1 MANVDEKT
9 RRVRSLLSSY
19 YGVEGAPSQGGS
31 PRSEQS
37 DTPSAR
43 STSRLGGGRALA
55 GLDSAAFDVDRY
67 LQSLLRTTRLDALLA
82 KHTEMS
88 SEIKNLDSDMQM
100 LVYENYNRFI
110 SATDTIRT
118 MKSNVDG
125 MDSSMQELEKV
136 TESVAER
143 SEAVNSKL
151 QLRRDQIE
159 ELSQVKNLLT
169 KLQAVFDLPRRLST
183 ALDQG
188 ALEIAAD
195 AYADAAPLLKRYGHK
210 GAFRKV
216 AVEANACA
224 KELTGTLK
232 QRMLHHK
239 EEAAECIQMLRKLG
253 EPVES
258 LQEDFL
264 ACMKMR
270 MANILGEAEAVVT
283 AMAVQNRLR
292 RQSGAAA
299 EVAHA
304 DAWGLEPGKPPSLS
318 RFVVELDQRFL
329 TELTHTTVLFNEL
342 FDQSGRRQLLKATRE
357 KFTEY
362 IALMKTALKD
372 AAEASAAHSAG
383 IQLHPPPPGA
393 NAEDHPTPDPS
404 EDWGASVLAEA
415 LYTASNDV
423 ARVQSLLPELSPADR
438 GTEVVEAVLRHHI
451 GACFAALERRVLDL
465 LHEVLPQLHNHEA
478 AKKKPMPGA
487 QQAHPLI
494 EAFEGI
500 AQILMAGTDS
510 VLHAMEL
517 YTKRAWVLRAWQDV
531 FVDLV
536 QGQLQQLFLSLLSR
550 FWTVS
555 GLGVEGLQSQPGL
568 APAAATSAGG
578 AWDVFAR
585 PSSPVGNAKQPEAGL
600 LLLLARVCSFMEST
614 ALVHVMETLAAT
626 FPGQGGGSGS
636 GQPPA
641 FVAGEVARRL
651 HMAMRALV
659 GGYVEA
665 HGRRLSAAVRA
676 AAAAAD
682 PADQREPRAPQPVCG
697 KLLQALAAARDEAAL
712 LIDDSAAAQSSSGR
726 GEEWYSSA
734 AAGSR
739 EGMERNVARLFQE
752 RGPIFGEVE
761 LTQASVLAGIT
772 RIGIK
777 SFVESVRLQT
787 LNRQGLQQLQVD
799 VHFLRPQLRRY
810 AQGPEGAVVSHLLD
824 EVVAAAVERSL
835 EPILLDGH
843 ILDRLAS
850 APPAQ

>member
-1 MANVDEKT
+1 MAAIEQAANVDEKT

-19 YGVEGAPSQGGS
+19 YGAEGAPSQGGS

-37 DTPSAR
+37 DTPSTR
-43 STSRLGGGRALA
+43 SASRLGGGRALA
-55 GLDSAAFDVDRY
+55 GLDSAAFDTDRY

-169 KLQAVFDLPRRLST
+169 KLQAVFDLPRRLRT
-183 ALDQG
+183 ALDRG

-216 AVEANACA
+216 AVEASACA

-264 ACMKMR
+264 ACMKLR
-270 MANILGEAEAVVT
+270 MANILVEAEAVVA
-283 AMAVQNRLR
+283 AMAVQNGLR

-304 DAWGLEPGKPPSLS
+304 DAWGLEPGKTPNVT
-318 RFVVELDQRFL
+318 RFAVELDQRFL
-329 TELTHTTVLFNEL
+329 TELTHTT
-342 FDQSGRRQLLKATRE
+342 ATRE
-357 KFTEY
+357 RFMEY
-362 IALMKTALKD
+362 IAVMKKALRD

-383 IQLHPPPPGA
+383 IQLLDASSNGAAQAHPPPGKLPKQSLY
-393 NAEDHPTPDPS
+393 PS
-404 EDWGASVLAEA
+404 EDWGATVLAEA

-438 GTEVVEAVLRHHI
+438 GTEVVEGVLRHHI

-465 LHEVLPQLHNHEA
+465 LHEVLPRLKSFEA
-478 AKKKPMPGA
+478 AKKKPMPGS
-487 QQAHPLI
+487 QQTHPLV

-500 AQILMAGTDS
+500 AQILLAGTDS
-510 VLHAMEL
+510 VLQAMEM

-550 FWTVS
+550 FWSLS
-555 GLGVEGLQSQPGL
+555 GLGSEGLQGQPGL
-568 APAAATSAGG
+568 APPSAGG

-585 PSSPVGNAKQPEAGL
+585 PPSPEAEARPPEAGV
-600 LLLLARVCSFMEST
+600 LLLLARVCSFMESN

-659 GGYVEA
+659 DGYVEA

-676 AAAAAD
+676 AADAAD
-682 PADQREPRAPQPVCG
+682 PADQREPRAPQAVCG
-697 KLLQALAAARDEAAL
+697 QMLQALAAARDEAAL
-712 LIDDSAAAQSSSGR
+712 LIDDSAAAQPSGR

-752 RGPIFGEVE
+752 RGPIFGQID
-761 LTQASVLAGIT
+761 LMQASVLAGIT

-850 APPAQ
+850 ATPAQ